1 MTFPFSRFFAVVSV
15 SSNKKRN
22 IKYKF
27 NIFKV
32 VFFLFFLSEAV
43 VLNQLLDLNYTLTL
57 TIRLIVSQV
66 TF

>member
-32 VFFLFFLSEAV
+32 VFFVFLSEAV

>member
-1 MTFPFSRFFAVVSV
+1 MSL
-15 SSNKKRN
+15 NKKRN

>member
-1 MTFPFSRFFAVVSV
+1 M